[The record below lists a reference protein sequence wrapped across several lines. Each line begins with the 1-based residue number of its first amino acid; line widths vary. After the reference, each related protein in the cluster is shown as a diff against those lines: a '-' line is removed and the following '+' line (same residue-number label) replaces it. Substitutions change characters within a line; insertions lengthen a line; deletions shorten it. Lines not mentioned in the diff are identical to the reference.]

1 MALFLPAEAL
11 PAAPHVLASLQP
23 RGTHS
28 ATGRGGCAGEKKKKK
43 RSGFGCLHFH
53 ATLSSLGVI
62 LRDATAG
69 GRDTHRHTRI
79 QANPE

>member
-1 MALFLPAEAL
+1 MCTEVEENAGARTVLMALFLPAEAL

-43 RSGFGCLHFH
+43 
-53 ATLSSLGVI
+53 SLVLAASI
-62 LRDATAG
+62 F
-69 GRDTHRHTRI
+69 TRR
-79 QANPE
+79 